1 MPAPSVTAID
11 RMIDIFEA
19 FRVRR
24 GPMSLTEL
32 AQAANI
38 PVMLHAGMNT
48 AYGQHFTLAVPN
60 ATMGEY
66 FLGSAP
72 GVPLQELRLT
82 PSTAVPQGGSVKP
95 SDAPGF
101 GLGLTLDAVHE
112 LAV

>member
-1 MPAPSVTAID
+1 MFQP
-11 RMIDIFEA
+11 DIGWA
-19 FRVRR
+19 C
-24 GPMSLTEL
+24 GLTGCMKIARI

-82 PSTAVPQGGSVKP
+82 PGTAVPQRGSVKP